1 MLFSTPFSI
10 LSSLSFLYK
19 TSTQYSKQKSTSSEQ
34 KPNSSE
40 KPILSEQK
48 PISSEKP
55 ILSEQKPASSSASN
69 KVFRINSNPVNSR
82 KRFKNYVAFGDSF
95 SDNGNSY
102 NLTNKIWPTDVNYEG
117 HFTNGKVWTEY
128 LAELLNIKLINYA
141 YGGATS
147 NSEFIQGCTGPKAE
161 FHVHGIKQ
169 QIEMF
174 IAANTKSNKSKN
186 KNSYSSTLKKF
197 LKSNKIKKSK
207 KVKDFSRTLF
217 SVWDTGNDYFFS
229 DMRASPLEVVKSLID
244 ALHLLVNSF
253 PSINTILIPNIHDLS
268 RIPAFKT
275 CDIEEKN
282 RISKMIESHN
292 KYLLEHLVKFSRET
306 GVKIIYLKIDKFTK
320 ELQTKDGM
328 SCFGISNCVDAA
340 VNLYNNNSD
349 EIADLNNNNNDHEN
363 KDSFLFW
370 DDYHVTT
377 LVHDALANLSFE
389 ILEDLNSPFSI
400 HKRNSF
406 ATKTFALTLGD
417 YIQ

>member
-1 MLFSTPFSI
+1 MFFTSPFSI
-10 LSSLSFLYK
+10 LSSLSYLYK
-19 TSTQYSKQKSTSSEQ
+19 SSTQYSKQKSTSSEQ
-34 KPNSSE
+34 TPNSSE
-40 KPILSEQK
+40 KSILSEQK
-48 PISSEKP
+48 PISSENP
-55 ILSEQKPASSSASN
+55 ILSEQNPASSTAS
-69 KVFRINSNPVNSR
+69 KKFSRINSNPVNSR

-161 FHVHGIKQ
+161 FQVYGIKQ

-174 IAANTKSNKSKN
+174 IAANTKSKN
-186 KNSYSSTLKKF
+186 KNSNSSTLKKF

-217 SVWDTGNDYFFS
+217 SVWDSGNDYFFS
-229 DMRASPLEVVKSLID
+229 EMRASPLEVVKSLID

-275 CDIEEKN
+275 CDIEEKT

-306 GVKIIYLKIDKFTK
+306 GVRIIYLKIDKFTK
-320 ELQTKDGM
+320 ELQTKD
-328 SCFGISNCVDAA
+328 
-340 VNLYNNNSD
+340 
-349 EIADLNNNNNDHEN
+349 
-363 KDSFLFW
+363 
-370 DDYHVTT
+370 
-377 LVHDALANLSFE
+377 VHDALANLSFE
-389 ILEDLNSPFSI
+389 ILEDLSSPLSI
-400 HKRNSF
+400 HKRNSI